1 MQRTLE
7 FVDCY
12 LIWGSGWLVLRRF
25 REKSLV
31 RKTCVKIYYN
41 SAATFLCNICL
52 MMDMHSE
59 NINNPQNMNN
69 PILEM
74 RKRG

>member
-1 MQRTLE
+1 MKPQSTRR
-7 FVDCY
+7 
-12 LIWGSGWLVLRRF
+12 SLRN
-25 REKSLV
+25 
-31 RKTCVKIYYN
+31 IY
-41 SAATFLCNICL
+41 L

-59 NINNPQNMNN
+59 NINNPQNMKN